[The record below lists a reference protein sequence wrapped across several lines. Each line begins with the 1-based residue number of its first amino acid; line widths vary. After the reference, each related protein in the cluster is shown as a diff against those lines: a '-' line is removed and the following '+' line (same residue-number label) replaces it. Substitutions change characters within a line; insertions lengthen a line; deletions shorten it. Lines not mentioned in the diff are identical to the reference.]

1 LSATNRTLLGPN
13 VIAPNDLAS
22 TGPLTIPFDGGR
34 FHAAGGGDE
43 GESGR
48 GNGDRAMRF
57 MASSGLG
64 VLGEPLRAKRVGGG
78 PQEDATS
85 WEGDAPASASVWQA

>member
-1 LSATNRTLLGPN
+1 VDAATA
-13 VIAPNDLAS
+13 IA
-22 TGPLTIPFDGGR
+22 R
-34 FHAAGGGDE
+34 
-43 GESGR
+43 
-48 GNGDRAMRF
+48 MRF